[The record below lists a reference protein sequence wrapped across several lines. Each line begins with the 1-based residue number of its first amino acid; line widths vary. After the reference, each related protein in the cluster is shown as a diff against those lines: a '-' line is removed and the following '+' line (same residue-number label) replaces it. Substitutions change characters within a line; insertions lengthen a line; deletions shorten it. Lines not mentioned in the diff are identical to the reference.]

1 MASEVKKAVE
11 VEVAPLNP
19 LIPDTPQKA
28 TEDVRTKRARSPP
41 LMKSE
46 GMEKSPSDYE
56 KYREERIKAN
66 MERMQKLGLL
76 DLSRDVKS
84 AFHTANSSTNH
95 KKRVLLSSD
104 GSKKK
109 IDFNPSLPPRRSSR
123 FVFCCIL
130 ADLRQFFNHP
140 WMID

>member
-1 MASEVKKAVE
+1 MASEMKREAE
-11 VEVAPLNP
+11 VEISPLN
-19 LIPDTPQKA
+19 PDTPQKA

-41 LMKSE
+41 LVRSE
-46 GMEKSPSDYE
+46 AMERSPADYE

-84 AFHTANSSTNH
+84 AFFRTPNSSTNH
-95 KKRVLLSSD
+95 RRRVVLPSD

-109 IDFNPSLPPRRSSR
+109 KEIDLNPPLPPRRSSR
-123 FVFCCIL
+123 FVFQGIRGKIGL
-130 ADLRQFFNHP
+130 
-140 WMID
+140 IE

>member
-1 MASEVKKAVE
+1 MATKVKTTVE
-11 VEVAPLNP
+11 VNIAPS
-19 LIPDTPQKA
+19 IPHTPQKA
-28 TEDVRTKRARSPP
+28 TEAVRTKRARSPP

-46 GMEKSPSDYE
+46 GMEKGPSDYE

-84 AFHTANSSTNH
+84 VFHTPNLSTLH
-95 KKRVLLSSD
+95 KRRVILPSD

-109 IDFNPSLPPRRSSR
+109 IDLYPPLPPRRSSR
-123 FVFCCIL
+123 FVFRCIL
-130 ADLRQFFNHP
+130 ADLRLSSSNP